1 MDRVVHKIV
10 HPPIL
15 LEVSLHANRPLQQIS
30 LNLPGVSCPDKGYIF
45 FSLSLGACIF
55 DLFSVETRKKIDPLS
70 FYQCGKVYLF
80 TANAI
85 NEERG
90 KSLYVRCV
98 SKVAEMSPTVLNTG
112 LVCHGHSKSLPLE
125 LFFWFA
131 KNAVSI

>member
-55 DLFSVETRKKIDPLS
+55 DLFSVETRKK
-70 FYQCGKVYLF
+70 
-80 TANAI
+80 
-85 NEERG
+85 
-90 KSLYVRCV
+90 KSIPFPSISVVRFIC
-98 SKVAEMSPTVLNTG
+98 SQPML
-112 LVCHGHSKSLPLE
+112 
-125 LFFWFA
+125 
-131 KNAVSI
+131 